1 MSVLDQID
9 QPTLLINET
18 VARANIAAMTR
29 RVYEKGVAFRPH
41 FKTHQS
47 AQIGEW
53 FRETGVEKITVSS
66 VEMAEYFADHGWTDI
81 LIAFSLNPRQTKRI
95 NALARRIHL
104 SILIENLDVLPPL
117 FLFGQEPLDVWIKVD
132 AGSRRTGL
140 DWQDKKGLHEICE
153 AVVRIP
159 RLRLTG
165 LLTHSGHSYHA
176 GSREAV
182 SGVFREGVDR
192 LNKLRDELEANGFS
206 GLKVS
211 VGDTPG
217 CSLCEDWSGIDEIRP
232 GNFVLYDAQQA
243 REGSCRFED
252 IAVALA
258 CPVVAKHADRRE
270 VVVYGGAIHL
280 SKDYLEVDGKLSY
293 GLPALQRGQGWR
305 APIPHARVDRLSQE
319 HGILFIPGPEFE
331 QMAVGDLVFILPAHS
346 CLTVQTMGDYLSLN
360 GEKISTFNKK
370 QSEPI
375 L

>member
-1 MSVLDQID
+1 MSILGLID
-9 QPTLLINET
+9 QPTLLLDEAVT
-18 VARANIAAMTR
+18 RANIARMTQR
-29 RVYEKGVAFRPH
+29 AHDRGVAFRPH

-53 FRETGVEKITVSS
+53 FRDLGVEKITVSS

-95 NALARRIHL
+95 EALAERLHL
-104 SILIENLDVLPPL
+104 GLLIENLEVLPPL
-117 FLFGQEPLDVWIKVD
+117 VLFGQSPVDIWIKVD
-132 AGSRRTGL
+132 AGSHRTGL
-140 DWQDKKGLHEICE
+140 DWQDKTGIREVCE
-153 AVVRIP
+153 AVSRIP

-176 GSREAV
+176 VNKKAV
-182 SGVFREGVDR
+182 SRIFREGVDR
-192 LNKLRDELEANGFS
+192 LNQLRDELEAAGFS

-217 CSLCEDWSGIDEIRP
+217 CSLCEDWSGIDEVRP

-243 REGSCRFED
+243 AEGSCKIED
-252 IAVALA
+252 ISVALA

-280 SKDYLEVDGKLSY
+280 SKDYLQVDGKISS
-293 GLPALQRGQGWR
+293 GLPALPRGERWGE
-305 APIPHARVDRLSQE
+305 PIPHARVDRLSQE
-319 HGILFIPGPEFE
+319 HGILSIPGVEFE
-331 QMAVGDLVFILPAHS
+331 QIAVGDLVFIIPAHS
-346 CLTVQTMGDYLSLN
+346 CLTVQAMGDYQTLK

-370 QSEPI
+370 AQ
-375 L
+375 

>member
-18 VARANIAAMTR
+18 IARANISCMLK
-29 RVYEKGVAFRPH
+29 RVNDKGVIFRPH

-53 FRETGVEKITVSS
+53 FREQGVEKITVSS

-104 SILIENLDVLPPL
+104 GILIENLDVLPPL
-117 FLFGQEPLDVWIKVD
+117 FLFGVEPLDVWIKVD

-140 DWQDKKGLHEICE
+140 DWQDKNGIHELCE
-153 AVVRIP
+153 VVKRIP

-165 LLTHSGHSYHA
+165 LLTHSGHTYHA
-176 GSREAV
+176 GSLKKV
-182 SGVFREGVDR
+182 NTIFREGVDR
-192 LNKLRDELEANGFS
+192 LNQLRDDLEASGFS

-217 CSLCEDWSGIDEIRP
+217 CSLCEDWSGIDEVRP

-243 REGSCRFED
+243 REGSCKVEN
-252 IAVALA
+252 IGVALA
-258 CPVVAKHADRRE
+258 CPVVAKHPDRRE

-280 SKDYLEVDGKLSY
+280 SKDTLDVEGKLSY
-293 GLPALQRGQGWR
+293 GLPALPQGEGWGE
-305 APIPHARVDRLSQE
+305 PMPHARVDRLSQE
-319 HGILFIPGPEFE
+319 HGILWIPGPEFE
-331 QMAVGDLVFILPAHS
+331 QIAVGDLVFILPAHS
-346 CLTVQTMGDYLSLN
+346 CLTVQAMGDYLSLK

-370 QSEPI
+370 TQ
-375 L
+375 